1 MLANETRNA
10 EEVGAVAARFLDSVP
25 LGSVTLAAGVP
36 FAASSLAL
44 GQGALPLEV
53 VVARTPAAPNAT
65 ALRSAWK
72 ARNAGRAAPLLFV
85 VLHDGRASLCGP
97 AGDDPP
103 AYLALDGGQ
112 VERICR
118 ERRSSPTGTRAR
130 ADWEAARLRARAA
143 LGRRGR
149 TETYLE
155 CHAGLL
161 SDADAATA

>member
-1 MLANETRNA
+1 MPANETRNA
-10 EEVGAVAARFLDSVP
+10 EEVGAVAARFLDGVP

-44 GQGALPLEV
+44 GQGASPLEV
-53 VVARTPAAPNAT
+53 VVVTTPAAPNAT

-72 ARNAGRAAPLLFV
+72 ARNAGRAAPRSAAPRATIRRPTSPSTAARSSASA
-85 VLHDGRASLCGP
+85 GR
-97 AGDDPP
+97 
-103 AYLALDGGQ
+103 
-112 VERICR
+112 RW
-118 ERRSSPTGTRAR
+118 SSPTGTRAR
-130 ADWEAARLRARAA
+130 ADWEAARLRARAV